1 MNIGRCVVLGV
12 VALCAAGAMA
22 DETNRPVSLQQQL
35 DDVRARISAAQ
46 GRIVEEAKAL
56 WTAQHQVQS
65 SDPETAELREEISR
79 IEKQLIAKRQE
90 LCAKMGARPEIRE
103 IEKRRKDVFEELTAL
118 REQEQLILNEIALE
132 QRQKES
138 GP

>member
-1 MNIGRCVVLGV
+1 
-12 VALCAAGAMA
+12 
-22 DETNRPVSLQQQL
+22 
-35 DDVRARISAAQ
+35 
-46 GRIVEEAKAL
+46 
-56 WTAQHQVQS
+56 
-65 SDPETAELREEISR
+65 
-79 IEKQLIAKRQE
+79 
-90 LCAKMGARPEIRE
+90 MGARPEIRE